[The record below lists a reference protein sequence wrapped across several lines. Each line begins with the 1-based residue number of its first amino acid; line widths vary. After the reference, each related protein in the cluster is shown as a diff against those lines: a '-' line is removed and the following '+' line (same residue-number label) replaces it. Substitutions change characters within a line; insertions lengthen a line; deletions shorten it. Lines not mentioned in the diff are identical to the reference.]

1 MLSKSQ
7 NGSIMANAIPFAL
20 PDIGEE
26 EIAAVVECLRSGWIS
41 AGPYVKRFEA
51 DMAAVLGGGVQT
63 VAVNSGTS
71 ALLLALEAVGV
82 GPGDE
87 VITTTYTFSATAMA
101 VVHLGAVPI
110 LVDIDPD
117 TLNID
122 PRMVEAAVT
131 PRTKA
136 IVPVHIAGLA
146 CDMGAIRAIARRHG
160 LKVVEDAA
168 HAFPCLVDGK
178 LVGAAT
184 ADATI
189 FSFYAT
195 KNITTG
201 EGGMISTPHADVAD
215 RCRMMRL
222 HGISRD
228 VSDRYVSTR
237 SSWRYEIVAPGYKCN
252 MTDVAAAMG
261 CEQLKKA
268 KRFHARR
275 QAIARTYREGLAG
288 LPLVAPPDAIESDAH
303 AWHLYV
309 IQLLGEAPLGRD
321 EFITAM
327 SARGINCS
335 VHFIPLHLHPF
346 WRSRFQFTPESFPN
360 ATRCYASAV
369 SLPLYT
375 RMSDDDV
382 QHVIE
387 TVRELLQ

>member
-1 MLSKSQ
+1 
-7 NGSIMANAIPFAL
+7 MA
-20 PDIGEE
+20 E
-26 EIAAVVECLRSGWIS
+26 
-41 AGPYVKRFEA
+41 
-51 DMAAVLGGGVQT
+51 VLGGGVQT
-63 VAVNSGTS
+63 IAVNSGTS
-71 ALLLALEAVGV
+71 ALMLALEAVGV

-87 VITTTYTFSATAMA
+87 VITTTYTFSATAMT

-122 PRMVEAAVT
+122 PRQIEAAVT

-146 CDMGAIRAIARRHG
+146 CDMNEIMAIARRHG

-168 HAFPCLVDGK
+168 HAFPTVVDGK
-178 LVGAAT
+178 LVGGAT

-195 KNITTG
+195 KTITTG
-201 EGGMISTPHADVAD
+201 EGGMIATPHKEIAE
-215 RCRMMRL
+215 RCRIMRL

-228 VSDRYVSTR
+228 VTDRYVSAR
-237 SSWRYEIVAPGYKCN
+237 GSWRYEVVAPGYKCN

-268 KRFHARR
+268 RAFHARR
-275 QAIARTYREGLAG
+275 QTIAERYRRELAG
-288 LPLVAPPDAIESDAH
+288 LPLVAPPNAAEGDMH
-303 AWHLYV
+303 AWHLY
-309 IQLLGEAPLGRD
+309 IIRLLGGASLDRD
-321 EFITAM
+321 EFIAAM

-335 VHFIPLHLHPF
+335 VHFIPLHLHPY
-346 WRSRFQFTPESFPN
+346 WRNRFQFTAESFPK
-360 ATRCYASAV
+360 ATQCYASAV

-375 RMSDDDV
+375 RMASNDV
-382 QHVIE
+382 ERIIE

>member
-1 MLSKSQ
+1 MLSKSKDGTITAQ
-7 NGSIMANAIPFAL
+7 AVPFAL

-51 DMAAVLGGGVQT
+51 DMAAMLGGGVQT

-110 LVDIDPD
+110 LVDVDPT

-122 PRMVEAAVT
+122 PRLIEAAVT

-136 IVPVHIAGLA
+136 IVPVHIAGLV
-146 CDMGAIRAIARRHG
+146 CDMSAIGAIARRHG

-168 HAFPCLVDGK
+168 HAFPSVVDGK

-201 EGGMISTPHADVAD
+201 EGGMITTPHAEVAE
-215 RCRMMRL
+215 RCRIMRL

-228 VSDRYVSTR
+228 VSDRYVSAR
-237 SSWRYEIVAPGYKCN
+237 SSWRYEVVAPGYKCN

-261 CEQLKKA
+261 CAQLKKVKA
-268 KRFHARR
+268 FHARR
-275 QAIARTYREGLAG
+275 QTIAGRYRRELAG
-288 LPLVAPPDAIESDAH
+288 LPLVAPPDAIENDAH
-303 AWHLYV
+303 AWHLY
-309 IQLLGEAPLGRD
+309 IIRLLDEASLSRD
-321 EFITAM
+321 AFINAM
-327 SARGINCS
+327 SARSINCS

-346 WRSRFQFTPESFPN
+346 WRGRFQFTPESFPK

-369 SLPLYT
+369 SLPLYP
-375 RMSDDDV
+375 RMTEDDV
-382 QHVIE
+382 QRVIE
-387 TVRELLQ
+387 AAREVLQ

>member
-1 MLSKSQ
+1 MLRQIQ
-7 NGSIMANAIPFAL
+7 NGPVEAKAIPFAV

-26 EIAAVVECLRSGWIS
+26 EIAAVVDCLRSGWIS

-51 DMAAVLGGGVQT
+51 GMTEMLGDGVQA

-71 ALLLALEAVGV
+71 ALLLALEAVGI

-87 VITTTYTFSATAMA
+87 VITTTYTFSATAMT
-101 VVHLGAVPI
+101 VVHLGAVPV

-122 PRMVEAAVT
+122 PQRVEAAIT

-136 IVPVHIAGLA
+136 IVPVHIAGLG
-146 CDMGAIRAIARRHG
+146 CDMTEITAIARRHG

-168 HAFPCLVDGK
+168 HAFPTVVGGK

-195 KNITTG
+195 KTITTG
-201 EGGMISTPHADVAD
+201 EGGMVITPHREVAE
-215 RCRMMRL
+215 RCRIMRL

-228 VSDRYVSTR
+228 VSDRYVSAR
-237 SSWRYEIVAPGYKCN
+237 GSWQYEIVAPGYKCN

-268 KRFHARR
+268 RAFQARR
-275 QAIARTYREGLAG
+275 QMIAERYRRELDG
-288 LPLVAPPDAIESDAH
+288 LPIIAPPDAAGGDQH
-303 AWHLYV
+303 AWHLYIV
-309 IQLLGEAPLGRD
+309 RLLKQSSRSRD
-321 EFITAM
+321 DFVSAM
-327 SARGINCS
+327 SNRGINCS
-335 VHFIPLHLHPF
+335 VHFIPLHLHPY
-346 WRSRFQFTPESFPN
+346 WRDRFRFSADSFPK
-360 ATRCYASAV
+360 ATQSYASAV

-375 RMSDDDV
+375 RMTENDV
-382 QHVIE
+382 QRVIG